1 MTTVRNVE
9 RCVRGSWVKWRS
21 RIGMED
27 GAGLA
32 MYFNCVLY
40 FYFGLIF
47 YAFFY
52 RVFLLF
58 IASRYCKYYDCV

>member
-1 MTTVRNVE
+1 
-9 RCVRGSWVKWRS
+9 
-21 RIGMED
+21 MED

-32 MYFNCVLY
+32 MYFNCVLF

-47 YAFFY
+47 SVFC